1 MPEYEEVTTRP
12 TTTSEAF
19 EMGENVAYGPVL
31 KNRASQLMF
40 FGIILATKVIA
51 YTYTFHLCWMFIYKD
66 VVLSYSYSN
75 VFVVLPWSQIINF

>member
-1 MPEYEEVTTRP
+1 
-12 TTTSEAF
+12 
-19 EMGENVAYGPVL
+19 
-31 KNRASQLMF
+31 MF

-75 VFVVLPWSQIINF
+75 VFVVLPWSQIINFWHILNNKIMIGLGPK